1 MPQLRVPS
9 SDSPPR
15 TTRVASPSSPPRAN
29 TGAAVLQNRAFI
41 ELSRVLASC
50 DSAVLST
57 ALPFIVHG
65 ADLPSG
71 AIYTLVREELSLVAS
86 EGAPLRLR
94 AYLEEP
100 ALTNAQEFLVR
111 RAIKQRRTVA
121 GEGVFGPE
129 ASPAARDAQREAG
142 WQSAVAIP
150 ILAGGESIGALLAA
164 ARSPALDNST
174 ITFLEAMANVLGAA
188 LGKRPVE
195 AAQSQPTV
203 ACAGCV
209 ALGSEALAALGR
221 DLARIH
227 DLARD
232 LGARRDAPSEADAL
246 VACSRAVERDFR
258 RLSELVLE
266 MPLAVCSHGKRAV
279 SVPGVVDVAV
289 HAAQPALASARAE
302 LEVVCAPACEL
313 LGDADLLAIAIRHI
327 VVNAAESFQGT
338 RGHVGTPSAPR
349 LVRIVVRTEGPSA
362 AIHVE
367 DSGPGIPT
375 DLRARVFD
383 PTFTTK
389 GAGRG
394 LGLSVARHVVA
405 AHGGWMEIGTSEL
418 GGTTVSVRIPAR
430 AAALMALRT
439 APTLPQV
446 PIPGARR
453 SGPPSP

>member
-1 MPQLRVPS
+1 
-9 SDSPPR
+9 
-15 TTRVASPSSPPRAN
+15 
-29 TGAAVLQNRAFI
+29 
-41 ELSRVLASC
+41 
-50 DSAVLST
+50 
-57 ALPFIVHG
+57 
-65 ADLPSG
+65 
-71 AIYTLVREELSLVAS
+71 
-86 EGAPLRLR
+86 
-94 AYLEEP
+94 
-100 ALTNAQEFLVR
+100 
-111 RAIKQRRTVA
+111 
-121 GEGVFGPE
+121 
-129 ASPAARDAQREAG
+129 
-142 WQSAVAIP
+142 
-150 ILAGGESIGALLAA
+150 
-164 ARSPALDNST
+164 
-174 ITFLEAMANVLGAA
+174 
-188 LGKRPVE
+188 
-195 AAQSQPTV
+195 
-203 ACAGCV
+203 
-209 ALGSEALAALGR
+209 
-221 DLARIH
+221 
-227 DLARD
+227 
-232 LGARRDAPSEADAL
+232 
-246 VACSRAVERDFR
+246 
-258 RLSELVLE
+258 

-405 AHGGWMEIGTSEL
+405 AHGGFLEIGTSEL